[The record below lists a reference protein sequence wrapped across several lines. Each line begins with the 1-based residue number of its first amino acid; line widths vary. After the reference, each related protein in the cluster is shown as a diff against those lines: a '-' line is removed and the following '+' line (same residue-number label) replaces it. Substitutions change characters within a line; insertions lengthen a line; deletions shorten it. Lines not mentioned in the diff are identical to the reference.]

1 MYLIY
6 KINLPRGNFQERKS
20 SRGHR
25 YFYKSHAQRRLHK
38 NQVFPTSE
46 HFSPFGS
53 AFGMFHYVQPF
64 RATRHATRIARKKK
78 VA

>member
-25 YFYKSHAQRRLHK
+25 YFYKSHAQRRHHK
-38 NQVFPTSE
+38 NQVFPRSE
-46 HFSPFGS
+46 HFSPFG
-53 AFGMFHYVQPF
+53 MFHCVQPF
-64 RATRHATRIARKKK
+64 RATRHATRIMRKKK